1 VATSEQQTRREA
13 GCPDCTDGLG
23 RPAPVGKGSWR
34 DRLRSTPGLALA
46 WRIGVFIAGLVCIA
60 VGLALS
66 VLPGPLTIPPVLL
79 GLWVWSS
86 EFDWARRFFEAFK
99 EKAKAAWA
107 HAEQHPV
114 SSAVITIGGLALMA
128 GVVWAVGH
136 YGLAERTASALGL

>member
-1 VATSEQQTRREA
+1 
-13 GCPDCTDGLG
+13 
-23 RPAPVGKGSWR
+23 
-34 DRLRSTPGLALA
+34 
-46 WRIGVFIAGLVCIA
+46 
-60 VGLALS
+60 
-66 VLPGPLTIPPVLL
+66 VLL

-107 HAEQHPV
+107 HAKQHPV